1 LQLRA
6 LRFASVPLGQNVS
19 GHSAAALA
27 AALLMHGFFA
37 VLLLNARSTP
47 PRFTVAPIDVVLV
60 FEPADPD
67 PVTPDISPVLAPELV
82 VEAVEQVRED
92 LPLGPPADSEAPE
105 NVVSPQPQKEPVSAR
120 SPSAS
125 AVADVDANEDAY
137 ILSPA
142 TQSVLRGLQ
151 CPGDPD
157 AFARTG
163 VCPQGAGRHTQMVA
177 ADESASDFY
186 KIDVAAIR
194 AFFGQAPHALAGQS
208 TLEDGTQ
215 RRSLSNAHGIRDVLP
230 SSSPDPAFGD

>member
-82 VEAVEQVRED
+82 V
-92 LPLGPPADSEAPE
+92 
-105 NVVSPQPQKEPVSAR
+105 
-120 SPSAS
+120 
-125 AVADVDANEDAY
+125 
-137 ILSPA
+137 
-142 TQSVLRGLQ
+142 
-151 CPGDPD
+151 
-157 AFARTG
+157 
-163 VCPQGAGRHTQMVA
+163 
-177 ADESASDFY
+177 
-186 KIDVAAIR
+186 
-194 AFFGQAPHALAGQS
+194 
-208 TLEDGTQ
+208 
-215 RRSLSNAHGIRDVLP
+215 
-230 SSSPDPAFGD
+230 